1 MPPMSCSV
9 HIEVERFGHLAVR
22 RREGLLRVL
31 IRRGLVL
38 AGMQHVGIG
47 PDLVEQA
54 AEEELVGRDS
64 GEVERA
70 GWHQEDA
77 VGGRGEVVLL
87 LAAVLE
93 VRDDRLAR
101 LAEVGH
107 RIADFLKFPP
117 QGLGT

>member
-1 MPPMSCSV
+1 
-9 HIEVERFGHLAVR
+9 
-22 RREGLLRVL
+22 
-31 IRRGLVL
+31 
-38 AGMQHVGIG
+38 MQHVGIG

-54 AEEELVGRDS
+54 PEEELVGRDPC
-64 GEVERA
+64 EVERA
-70 GWHQEDA
+70 GRHQEDA

-117 QGLGT
+117 QRLGA